1 MGPTARIPLTFRTQ
15 ITKHTAGSANWG
27 ASGQYSLPKTQWNRL
42 ENHAISGSVAGLQ
55 NLVSLPNADEQ
66 HDHPSRAHPAPL
78 TSVHNC
84 RNQSPMKSICTLLLA
99 VSFSILVSVRSPA
112 DEVNS
117 VESGSGLIWL
127 AATVHLDGGTERID
141 LGDVHGVLEG
151 DRLAVFRST
160 DGHHT
165 PVGTIQVT
173 ESRATWSYINTTAAG
188 TLREGD
194 LVLGV
199 RNVRQQGTG
208 DHMQNG
214 FLRRQLIRS
223 GSRNGYSSTDRVQSA
238 LTLRS
243 LVRRQNR
250 WVKEKKEIAGSI
262 RSPSITQE
270 KYSDLQPLRNQIL
283 RMRDLQ
289 EIGIPLQSC
298 MGDQWDSATAV
309 LTPAPTTTESIIQLN
324 RPSTSSA
331 LPADEQL
338 LKRIQVIRDATDVVL
353 FDRFQEEQRL
363 AVLICTA
370 IDKEAPSSEAIWIGL
385 QLSRSQFPELADDK
399 EMLEEIPEILRRVRA
414 TLDQ

>member
-1 MGPTARIPLTFRTQ
+1 MSSTITPAVRILR
-15 ITKHTAGSANWG
+15 
-27 ASGQYSLPKTQWNRL
+27 
-42 ENHAISGSVAGLQ
+42 
-55 NLVSLPNADEQ
+55 
-66 HDHPSRAHPAPL
+66 PL

-165 PVGTIQVT
+165 PLGTIQVT
-173 ESRATWSYINTTAAG
+173 ESRATWSYINTTAAS

-208 DHMQNG
+208 EHMQNG

-250 WVKEKKEIAGSI
+250 WVKEKK
-262 RSPSITQE
+262 RSPE
-270 KYSDLQPLRNQIL
+270 
-283 RMRDLQ
+283 
-289 EIGIPLQSC
+289 
-298 MGDQWDSATAV
+298 AF
-309 LTPAPTTTESIIQLN
+309 
-324 RPSTSSA
+324 A
-331 LPADEQL
+331 LPAL
-338 LKRIQVIRDATDVVL
+338 PGKN
-353 FDRFQEEQRL
+353 
-363 AVLICTA
+363 TA
-370 IDKEAPSSEAIWIGL
+370 ICSRCETRSCGCETCRKSEFHCKAAWVING
-385 QLSRSQFPELADDK
+385 
-399 EMLEEIPEILRRVRA
+399 ILPP
-414 TLDQ
+414 QC